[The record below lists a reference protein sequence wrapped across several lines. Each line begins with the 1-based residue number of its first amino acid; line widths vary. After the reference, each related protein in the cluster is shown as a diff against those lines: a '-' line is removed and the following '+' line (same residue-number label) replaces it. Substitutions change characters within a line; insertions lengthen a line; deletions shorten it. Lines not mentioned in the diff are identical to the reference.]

1 MKIPNLRDE
10 IEKDENAVQKAEELK
25 EQKKQESKT
34 RFESVINSYADYI
47 KQSEHLKVIYD
58 DIRDSVYE
66 SFTKSI
72 KMGFFHHTQY
82 DRLTHIGYSSPR
94 VQDELNFTCSISDL
108 EYIKKIGNNFN
119 YVVSQLYDEALKEL
133 LQENDIEYKDIDVT
147 WDYGYNE
154 FKIKDQ
160 RYLLFR
166 RKVQVFYE
174 LKRINIACTSDKANE
189 LYKKFLGTSDRIEV
203 ENIHMKARENMKRQ
217 DKLND

>member
-34 RFESVINSYADYI
+34 RFENVIKSYADYI

-58 DIRDSVYE
+58 DIKDSVYE

-72 KMGFFHHTQY
+72 KMGFFYHTQY

-94 VQDELNFTCSISDL
+94 VRDELNFTCSISDL

-119 YVVSQLYDEALKEL
+119 YVVSQLYDDVFKEL
-133 LQENDIEYKDIDVT
+133 LKENDIEDKDIDIT
-147 WDYGYNE
+147 WDNGFNE
-154 FKIKDQ
+154 FRIKDQ

-166 RKVQVFYE
+166 RKVHIYYE
-174 LKRINIACTSDKANE
+174 LKRINIMCTLDKANE
-189 LYKKFLGTSDRIEV
+189 LYEKFLGTTDRLEIEDLQ
-203 ENIHMKARENMKRQ
+203 MKARENMNRQ
-217 DKLND
+217 RELDD